1 MAANKTWQRTPPKLT
16 PAKVREI
23 REVRRERRA
32 SIKSIALRYGVS
44 PETVRDA
51 LYGEGAYRGL

>member
-1 MAANKTWQRTPPKLT
+1 MATNKTWQRTPPKLT
-16 PAKVREI
+16 PSKVREI
-23 REVRRERRA
+23 REIRRERRA

-51 LYGEGAYRGL
+51 LYGEGAYRAL